1 MTEMLRIVARFAITL
16 FVASIVIFVM
26 LRVIP
31 GDPAEIAL
39 GVTAT
44 PELLAAARESLGLDQ
59 PLFTQYF
66 AWIGAL
72 LTGDFGTS
80 LTNKLDI
87 TPLVI
92 DRLQVSLILVGVS
105 MVLALAA
112 AIPLGTWAAV
122 RHQRFDGALI
132 TASSQFGIAI
142 PSFLAGILLVSAF
155 AVHLRWLPANGW
167 VPPSYS
173 IKEFLA
179 RLILPAIA
187 LAAVQGAMMTRYV
200 RASVL
205 EILHEDFM
213 RTARAT
219 GLSRAAALI
228 RHGLRNAAIPVITVT
243 GVQMAALV
251 VGAVVVERVFTIPGL
266 GTMLLDA
273 VVTRDLPTVQT
284 VVMVLVFLTLA
295 ANLIVDLIAAVVD
308 PRIGKEA

>member
-1 MTEMLRIVARFAITL
+1 MTEMLRILARFALTL
-16 FVASIVIFVM
+16 FVASVVIFVL

-44 PELLAAARESLGLDQ
+44 PELLAAARESAGLDQ
-59 PLFTQYF
+59 PLLTQYF
-66 AWIGAL
+66 AWMGAL

-87 TPLVI
+87 TPLVL

-105 MVLALAA
+105 MLLALAA

-122 RHQRFDGALI
+122 RHRHIDGAII
-132 TASSQFGIAI
+132 TAGSQIGIAI

-155 AVHLRWLPANGW
+155 AVRLGWFPANGW

-173 IKEFLA
+173 MKEFA
-179 RLILPAIA
+179 SRLVLPAVA

-205 EILHEDFM
+205 EILNEDFM

-219 GLSRAAALI
+219 GLSRAKALVQ
-228 RHGLRNAAIPVITVT
+228 HGLRNAAIPVITVT
-243 GVQMAALV
+243 GVQLAALV
-251 VGAVVVERVFTIPGL
+251 VGAVVIERVFTIPGL

-273 VVTRDLPTVQT
+273 VLTRDLPTVQT

-295 ANLIVDLIAAVVD
+295 ANLIVDLLAAVVD

>member
-122 RHQRFDGALI
+122 RHQ
-132 TASSQFGIAI
+132 QFFI
-142 PSFLAGILLVSAF
+142 
-155 AVHLRWLPANGW
+155 
-167 VPPSYS
+167 
-173 IKEFLA
+173 
-179 RLILPAIA
+179 
-187 LAAVQGAMMTRYV
+187 
-200 RASVL
+200 
-205 EILHEDFM
+205 
-213 RTARAT
+213 
-219 GLSRAAALI
+219 
-228 RHGLRNAAIPVITVT
+228 
-243 GVQMAALV
+243 GV
-251 VGAVVVERVFTIPGL
+251 
-266 GTMLLDA
+266 
-273 VVTRDLPTVQT
+273 
-284 VVMVLVFLTLA
+284 
-295 ANLIVDLIAAVVD
+295 
-308 PRIGKEA
+308 